1 MESQVGTIK
10 FGVHLV
16 HGRVMVRAK
25 EDNIVARIR
34 ATSAKPLNVVPFSER
49 TKSAVEWPSG
59 AYLTTTVVKTFELSN
74 QSRVAAMSLETHF
87 ASAFAFFRRLHLFH
101 TRWFS
106 RRDLVDPERGNLVD
120 PARGGG
126 RCKREAACLMV

>member
-49 TKSAVEWPSG
+49 TKLA
-59 AYLTTTVVKTFELSN
+59 AYTTTVVKTFELSN